1 MKISQFTIRVY
12 ALIINKEKEILLSD
26 EFVLGMQ
33 ITKFPGGGMEL
44 GEGTHDCLKRE
55 SMEEFKQ
62 ELRVL
67 DHFYTTD
74 FFQQSITNPELQ
86 VISIYYFAEF
96 IDQIR
101 FKISSIPHDY
111 KELKE
116 GNQSFRWKKI
126 SELIG
131 NDLNLPI
138 DKKVAKML
146 AIQYK

>member
-1 MKISQFTIRVY
+1 MNISQFTIRVY
-12 ALIINKEKEILLSD
+12 ALIINEDKEILLSD
-26 EFVLGMQ
+26 EFVLGMR

-44 GEGTHDCLKRE
+44 GESTIDCLKRE

-74 FFQQSITNPELQ
+74 FFQQSITKPELQ

-101 FKISSIPHDY
+101 FKISPIPHDY
-111 KELKE
+111 KELTE
-116 GNQSFRWKKI
+116 GSQSFRWIKI
-126 SELIG
+126 SELTE
-131 NDLNLPI
+131 NDLTLPI
-138 DKKVAKML
+138 DKKVAEML